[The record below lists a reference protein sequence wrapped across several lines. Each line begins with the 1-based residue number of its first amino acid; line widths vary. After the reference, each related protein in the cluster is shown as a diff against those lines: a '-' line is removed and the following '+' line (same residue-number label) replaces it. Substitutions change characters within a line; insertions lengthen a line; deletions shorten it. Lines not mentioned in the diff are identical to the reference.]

1 MVTNTAERSPSV
13 RRRRLPPARIV
24 IPIMPGGDND
34 SLLLLAKALSIT
46 DPVLLL
52 GVVPVPEGENLSAG
66 AGAARDLRKLI
77 QSNIDR
83 VNLRAKARIRV
94 TYSPWEDIRFSITK
108 EGTVLLLILDWLS
121 HLEALNLTAAEILSH
136 PPCDVAIFRGPLK
149 SKIRTIGVY
158 NRGGPHAERALE
170 LGLNIARHFGSQ
182 VTSLNIR
189 SHDQTEAAHRYF
201 LGMNQILSEM
211 PDVEQTQIDVESR
224 EDSEKILDLSAAYDL
239 VTLGTTAFP
248 SDKSTSFG
256 LISDTLLQKSP
267 SPVLAVKT
275 KRVVPESADYGK
287 FGARAISV
295 LVDRWFAENTFHADE
310 FANLHR
316 LADMKNERGM
326 KISVALPAL
335 NEEQTIG
342 DVIHAIQRS
351 LVQQIPLVDEL
362 VLIDSNSHDRT
373 REIAREAGI
382 PVFIHQE
389 ILPQYK
395 PRSGKGEAL
404 WKSLYITQGDLII
417 WVDTDIRNFHPRFVY
432 GIIGPLL
439 QRTSLKL
446 VKGFYRRP
454 LHTSTGLKPGRGG
467 RVTELTARPLLNL
480 MYPGLSG
487 IIQPLSGEYGGRR
500 DALERMVFTS
510 GYGVET
516 SLLIEAFERF
526 KLSSIAQV
534 DLVERIHRNQELANL
549 SKMSFAI
556 IQTVF
561 AKLEKRYGREL
572 LNDVNRTMKMIRY
585 EAGTYRLEVE
595 EIGEFE
601 RPPMISIPE
610 YRAKRGLP
618 PLENSETPES

>member
-1 MVTNTAERSPSV
+1 M
-13 RRRRLPPARIV
+13 PA
-24 IPIMPGGDND
+24 GDND
-34 SLLLLAKALSIT
+34 SLLLLAKALSDT

-52 GVVPVPEGENLSAG
+52 GMVPIPEGENLSAS
-66 AGAARDLRKLI
+66 AGIARDLRKLI
-77 QSNIDR
+77 QNNIDR

-94 TYSPWEDIRFSITK
+94 TYNPWDDIRFIIAEEESIR
-108 EGTVLLLILDWLS
+108 LLVLDWPH
-121 HLEALNLTAAEILSH
+121 HLESLKLTAAEILSH

-149 SKIRTIGVY
+149 STIKKIGVY

-170 LGLNIARHFGSQ
+170 LGLNAAQHFESQ
-182 VTSLNIR
+182 VTSLNLR
-189 SHDQTEAAHRYF
+189 AQEETETSDRYF
-201 LGMNQILSEM
+201 LGMDQILSEM
-211 PDVEQTQIDVESR
+211 PDVEQIQIDVESR
-224 EDSEKILDLSAAYDL
+224 EHSAKILDLSADYDL
-239 VTLGTTAFP
+239 ITLGTVAFP
-248 SDKSTSFG
+248 PEISTSFG
-256 LISDTLLQKSP
+256 LISDTLLKQCP
-267 SPVLAVKT
+267 SAVLTVKT
-275 KRVVPESADYGK
+275 KRVVPESAEHGE

-310 FANLHR
+310 FADLNR
-316 LADMKNERGM
+316 LLDLKIERGV

-342 DVIHAIQRS
+342 EVIHTLQRS
-351 LVQQIPLVDEL
+351 LVQQVPLVDEIIL
-362 VLIDSNSHDRT
+362 LDSNSHDRT
-373 REIAREAGI
+373 REIAQEAGI

-389 ILPQYK
+389 ILPLYK
-395 PRSGKGEAL
+395 PIKGKGEAL
-404 WKSLYITQGDLII
+404 WKSLYVTEGDLVI

-454 LHTSTGLKPGRGG
+454 LRTSTGLKPGRGG

-500 DALERMVFTS
+500 EALEQMVFTS

-534 DLVERIHRNQELANL
+534 DLVERIHRNQDLTNL
-549 SKMSFAI
+549 GKMSFAI

-561 AKLEKRYGREL
+561 AKLEKRYGREM

-595 EIGEFE
+595 EIGEYE
-601 RPPMISIPE
+601 RPPMITVPE

-618 PLENSETPES
+618 PLGPSETAQA